1 MMQVAGRAGRRN
13 DRGRVIIQTSQP
25 KHPVIQQIASGDY
38 HAMALTELSERK
50 NFGYPPYSRLIRL
63 LLRHEE
69 YEKLR
74 HASHQMAILLRKK
87 FGSRVMGPVSP
98 ALEMLRG
105 EHRAEM
111 LIKIELGSSMKRART
126 MLREVVDGC
135 NADAQF
141 KGVKI
146 DIDVDAW

>member
-1 MMQVAGRAGRRN
+1 
-13 DRGRVIIQTSQP
+13 
-25 KHPVIQQIASGDY
+25 
-38 HAMALTELSERK
+38 MALTELSERK

-87 FGSRVMGPVSP
+87 FGGRIMGPVSP

-135 NADAQF
+135 NADALF